1 MMIKI
6 DAIVREEKF
15 EDVKAALN
23 AIGVNGITVSQVMG
37 CGVQR
42 GYKEIVRGM
51 EVAVQMLPKIKFEIV
66 VSSEE
71 WEQKTIEAIQKAAFT
86 GEVGDGKIF
95 SYEIRSAQKIRT
107 GETGCEGNK
116 HVIEYSLKLDS
127 NPEFTGS
134 VLVAYARAAYRLS
147 KNGESGARSV
157 FDIAPAM
164 LSQMT
169 PEELR
174 SHLL

>member
-23 AIGVNGITVSQVMG
+23 AIGVNGITVSQVM
-37 CGVQR
+37 

-107 GETGCEGNK
+107 GETG
-116 HVIEYSLKLDS
+116 YDALQS
-127 NPEFTGS
+127 N
-134 VLVAYARAAYRLS
+134 
-147 KNGESGARSV
+147 
-157 FDIAPAM
+157 D
-164 LSQMT
+164 
-169 PEELR
+169 
-174 SHLL
+174 